1 MVSEVSK
8 VNKKASHASRS
19 LDQYYQRV
27 TVLLT
32 SKINNKTK
40 KELTEY
46 GDKCF
51 ILSHHTAKSTRREC
65 LNSSQGEINCRPS
78 SHSDIISSQISST
91 NSPFPLIPD
100 GRMEKLIS
108 PRPHSWIFFCL
119 RGTPNIIVVQQKS
132 KILVMH
138 C

>member
-51 ILSHHTAKSTRREC
+51 ILSHHTVKSTRRER
-65 LNSSQGEINCRPS
+65 LNSSQGDINCRPS
-78 SHSDIISSQISST
+78 SQSYFIKNYFLSNFLIEFSISSHSGC
-91 NSPFPLIPD
+91 PD
-100 GRMEKLIS
+100 GKINVTVTPFMD
-108 PRPHSWIFFCL
+108 FFL
-119 RGTPNIIVVQQKS
+119 LEGHP
-132 KILVMH
+132 
-138 C
+138 